1 MDFILVLIVLYIFS
15 FSNIKLIE
23 LGRYVILVYY
33 FYVAYNY
40 YVIGIYSSLIYLTEM
55 FMLLFFPKI
64 IRVVFILKRNH
75 RHYQQ

>member
-1 MDFILVLIVLYIFS
+1 MDFILVLIVLCIFS
-15 FSNIKLIE
+15 FSNMKLIK
-23 LGRYVILVYY
+23 LGRYVMLVYY

-64 IRVVFILKRNH
+64 IRFVFILKRNH
-75 RHYQQ
+75 RYYQQ

>member
-64 IRVVFILKRNH
+64 IRFVFILK
-75 RHYQQ
+75 

>member
-64 IRVVFILKRNH
+64 IRFVFILKINH
-75 RHYQQ
+75 RYYQQ

>member
-23 LGRYVILVYY
+23 LGRYVILLYY

-64 IRVVFILKRNH
+64 IRFVFILKRNH
-75 RHYQQ
+75 RYYQQ

>member
-64 IRVVFILKRNH
+64 IR
-75 RHYQQ
+75 

>member
-64 IRVVFILKRNH
+64 IRFVFILKRNH
-75 RHYQQ
+75 RYYQQ

>member
-64 IRVVFILKRNH
+64 IRFVFIL
-75 RHYQQ
+75 